1 MAHESPRL
9 HRNGRWGIED
19 EDEDVDVDEDGDEA
33 GKLVLLEC
41 R

>member
-9 HRNGRWGIED
+9 HRNGRWGI
-19 EDEDVDVDEDGDEA
+19 EDVDVDEDGDEA

>member
-9 HRNGRWGIED
+9 HRNGRWGIV
-19 EDEDVDVDEDGDEA
+19 DEDVDVDEDGDEA